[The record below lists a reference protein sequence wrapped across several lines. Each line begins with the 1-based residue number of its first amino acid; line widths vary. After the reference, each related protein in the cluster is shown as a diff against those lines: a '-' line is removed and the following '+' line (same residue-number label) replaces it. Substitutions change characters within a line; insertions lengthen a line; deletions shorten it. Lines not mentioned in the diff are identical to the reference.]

1 MTITD
6 YYNLEID
13 DIKAKINVIE
23 AEQEK
28 LKNEFIQH
36 KKEFKEKKIREK
48 INNETS
54 SKKLVN

>member
-13 DIKAKINVIE
+13 DIKTKISVIE

-28 LKNEFIQH
+28 LEKEFIQH

>member
-1 MTITD
+1 M
-6 YYNLEID
+6 YFNLEID
-13 DIKAKINVIE
+13 DIKTKISVIE

-28 LKNEFIQH
+28 LEKEFIRH